1 MATVRGGVSATAG
14 GYYRGSPPRAGGTG
28 SGAGPDGTRPR
39 GQLGDWHP
47 TVVGLIGL
55 VLVEMAAYATLRYVF
70 RSAHGG

>member
-1 MATVRGGVSATAG
+1 MATLRGGVSATAG

-28 SGAGPDGTRPR
+28 SGAGPAGTRPR
-39 GQLGDWHP
+39 ANMGDWHP
-47 TVVGLIGL
+47 TVVGLVGL